1 MEINWSEPWV
11 IGGVVVIVL
20 FYAQYVR
27 LITVR
32 NKVRESAADI
42 DAQLKKRYDLI
53 PNMLQMAAKF
63 MEHEK
68 SLMTELTELRTK
80 AMSSTFV
87 GAPKEKMELESLL
100 NQKLNDFKV
109 SLENYPDLKSNQT
122 MIAAMQSMNEVEEH
136 ISAARRF
143 YNSNVN
149 RLKNSV
155 EIFPGNLVAKL
166 VGVNYADTPFFE
178 ISESVSRQTIPI
190 TPFLVKPHSIA
201 RLIILR

>member
-1 MEINWSEPWV
+1 MDVSYVNGWTISAAV
-11 IGGVVVIVL
+11 ALVL
-20 FYAQYVR
+20 FYLMYVR

-32 NKVRESAADI
+32 NKVQESASDI
-42 DAQLKKRYDLI
+42 DVQLKKRYDLI

-68 SLMTELTELRTK
+68 SLMTELTELRTR

-87 GAPKEKMELESLL
+87 ASPQEKMELESLL

-122 MIAAMQSMNEVEEH
+122 MITAMQNMAEVEEH

-149 RLKNSV
+149 VLKNAV
-155 EIFPGNLVAKL
+155 DIFPSNIVAKMI
-166 VGVNYADTPFFE
+166 GVSYKNHPFFE
-178 ISESVSRQTIPI
+178 ISAAERQPI
-190 TPFLVKPHSIA
+190 NSKNYFK
-201 RLIILR
+201 